1 MLCIFNFKKIK
12 AKWIWQRY
20 LYISISY
27 LISVSA
33 KFILNIFKNSR
44 KDILEKRDKFLET
57 QNLPRLNHD
66 ERENLNGQLV
76 LKR

>member
-1 MLCIFNFKKIK
+1 L
-12 AKWIWQRY
+12 QRY

-27 LISVSA
+27 LISVNA

-44 KDILEKRDKFLET
+44 RDILEKRDNFLET

>member
-1 MLCIFNFKKIK
+1 MLCIFNLKKTR

>member
-1 MLCIFNFKKIK
+1 M
-12 AKWIWQRY
+12 QRY

-27 LISVSA
+27 LISVNA

-44 KDILEKRDKFLET
+44 RDILEKRDNFLET

>member
-12 AKWIWQRY
+12 AKWILQRY

-44 KDILEKRDKFLET
+44 KDILEKSDKFLET